1 MDICVQR
8 YKKKIMNNYVKKTL
22 HPEFIKKYL
31 QNKTFYSPDI
41 ESLSEL
47 GDFYYILELLPF
59 HTIITFNTFLKF
71 MHDLKNTKYVTL
83 KNFYL

>member
-1 MDICVQR
+1 
-8 YKKKIMNNYVKKTL
+8 MNNYVKKTL

-59 HTIITFNTFLKF
+59 HTIITFNTF
-71 MHDLKNTKYVTL
+71 
-83 KNFYL
+83 